1 MAGCFYSHE
10 DHMESTKQTPSETL
24 LININGEEKTLL
36 MTYGLLTRLTMINSN
51 ADELLNGAA
60 DPAARDAMIITC
72 LTKHGRSGAMDPGF
86 DFDAIDV
93 SIDDCERIF
102 DWGMEHLLDF
112 FMRRME
118 AGSRISMPYA
128 DRLQSL
134 MSSMAGSTLSIS
146 NKDSAGPSA

>member
-1 MAGCFYSHE
+1 
-10 DHMESTKQTPSETL
+10 MEQTKEKLSETL
-24 LININGEEKTLL
+24 VVTIDGKEQTLL

-51 ADELLNGAA
+51 ADQLLNGAA

-72 LTKHGRSGAMDPGF
+72 LTKHGRSGVLEPGF
-86 DFDAIDV
+86 DFDALDI
-93 SIDDCERIF
+93 SMEEFEGIF

-128 DRLQSL
+128 ERLQSL
-134 MSSMAGSTLSIS
+134 MSSMVGSTPSIS
-146 NKDSAGPSA
+146 SKDSAGPSA